1 VHIERLALKS
11 FGFATMFYKI
21 VVHKL
26 SEAKQQE
33 FQHFPLLFVFAYA
46 VFFSRAIVQ

>member
-1 VHIERLALKS
+1 
-11 FGFATMFYKI
+11 MFYKI